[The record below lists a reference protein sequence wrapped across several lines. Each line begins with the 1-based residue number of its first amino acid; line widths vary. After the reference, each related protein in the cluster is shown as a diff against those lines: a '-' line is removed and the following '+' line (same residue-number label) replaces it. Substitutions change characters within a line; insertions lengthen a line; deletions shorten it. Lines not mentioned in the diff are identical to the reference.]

1 MQSWWKGAAVAM
13 ALSVAVGACAT
24 GTSQSPSGSPSSSDR
39 AQTPQQPKT
48 VHIDP
53 AQATRLKQVMVPLL
67 QAMDHPLPLN
77 QVKVGVLDDSHIN
90 AANGGGG
97 EFYVTTG
104 LLQKASDD
112 QLRAVMAHETAH
124 ADLGHVAKLQ
134 RLGAGL
140 SLGAILLDQILPGS
154 GAIAPIAGHLIAN
167 AYTRKEEYQ
176 ADAHGVDILN
186 KAGFDGKT
194 LMVNTLTWL
203 QQTEGA
209 SKGGFFATHPAT
221 GDRIQALQR
230 AK

>member
-1 MQSWWKGAAVAM
+1 M

-154 GAIAPIAGHLIAN
+154 GAIAPIAG
-167 AYTRKEEYQ
+167 
-176 ADAHGVDILN
+176 
-186 KAGFDGKT
+186 
-194 LMVNTLTWL
+194 
-203 QQTEGA
+203 
-209 SKGGFFATHPAT
+209 FAFE
-221 GDRIQALQR
+221 
-230 AK
+230 